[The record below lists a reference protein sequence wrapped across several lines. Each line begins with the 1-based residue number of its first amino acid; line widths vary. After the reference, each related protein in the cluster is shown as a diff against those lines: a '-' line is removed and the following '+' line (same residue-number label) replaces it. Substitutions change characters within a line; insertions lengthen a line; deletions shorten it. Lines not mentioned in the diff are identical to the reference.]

1 MCVSL
6 SFLWSLRDHGTCQER
21 MNLRLKKLVEERHK
35 SRKKKSERVIV
46 FGVEKKLHIHSI
58 TVTTS
63 RTTEIRHSN
72 SCHDNQHPSQPS
84 VWQLSAVYN

>member
-1 MCVSL
+1 
-6 SFLWSLRDHGTCQER
+6 
-21 MNLRLKKLVEERHK
+21 MNLRLKKLVEERDK
-35 SRKKKSERVIV
+35 NRKKAERVIAFV
-46 FGVEKKLHIHSI
+46 VERKLHIHSI

-63 RTTEIRHSN
+63 RTTKIRHGN